1 MVGWLVGWLIGWFRN
16 THLIST
22 WRLFFIIVMHKR
34 TTINNN
40 NPMLNKYFVEFFGT
54 LFFIYIILATGNA
67 IAIGAALAVAIMIGG
82 PISGGMFNPAVSI
95 AMVAAGKLSSSD
107 LVPYILAQVAG
118 GLVALE
124 LFKRIKL

>member
-1 MVGWLVGWLIGWFRN
+1 MLVFFYIMILHKHNHN
-16 THLIST
+16 TRSM
-22 WRLFFIIVMHKR
+22 F
-34 TTINNN
+34 
-40 NPMLNKYFVEFFGT
+40 NKYFVEFFGT

-67 IAIGAALAVAIMIGG
+67 IAIGAALAVAIMIGSH
-82 PISGGMFNPAVSI
+82 ISGGMFNPAVSI
-95 AMVAAGKLSSSD
+95 AMVAAGKLASSD